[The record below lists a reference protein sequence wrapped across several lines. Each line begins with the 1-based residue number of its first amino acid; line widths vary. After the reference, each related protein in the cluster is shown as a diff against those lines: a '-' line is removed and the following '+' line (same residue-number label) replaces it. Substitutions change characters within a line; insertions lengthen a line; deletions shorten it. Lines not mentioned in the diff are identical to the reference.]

1 MITLPDFKQKKI
13 LTVIAEYGQKNL
25 LQLRNDNIRFIRDE
39 VLVDQISLHLIF
51 AVLIIGDMTITTSLI
66 KKLSQNGISI
76 LFLNHNLSVK
86 ASAMTGVEGNYL
98 LRKKQ
103 YLDANVLEISKNFV
117 INKIRSQEK
126 ILKLTGKQY
135 EVEVF
140 KKTIQS
146 IADLSSNDELLGNE
160 GNISKIYFGIL
171 FSEIEWVRRAPQTK
185 LDIPNL
191 LLDIG
196 YSYLFNYCDALLKVF
211 GFDTYKGYY
220 HQLFFQRKS
229 LSCDVMEPMRPI
241 IDYQL
246 LKSYHL
252 GQIKPKDFVFKNGRF
267 EFKDGFKTSKLYSSI
282 FLGIINERKND
293 IYKYILGFYRYV
305 MDNKKY
311 KFPEFKV

>member
-76 LFLNHNLSVK
+76 LFLNHNLSIK

-98 LRKKQ
+98 LREKQ
-103 YLDANVLEISKNFV
+103 YLDTNALEISKNFV

-252 GQIKPKDFVFKNGRF
+252 GQIKPKDFAFKNGRF